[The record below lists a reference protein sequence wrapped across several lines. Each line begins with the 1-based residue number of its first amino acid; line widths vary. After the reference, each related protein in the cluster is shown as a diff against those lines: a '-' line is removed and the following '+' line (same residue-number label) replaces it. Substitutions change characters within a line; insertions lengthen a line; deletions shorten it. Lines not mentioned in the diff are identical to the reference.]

1 MTDSD
6 TDFDFDFKVSDD
18 QPEDGERRQAD
29 ERHNGAGSNGAGDLV
44 YRDERPAEDNGG
56 ADRNGGSFE
65 PPAPAAPSRAGNG
78 ADGGDDWLSLAD
90 DQPEE
95 SGLDSLPAPD
105 DVPADP
111 PTPGE
116 GRSLARD
123 ARRRATNH
131 KRPADDTDFE
141 ALLESQPQ
149 KSGMAR
155 RTSAISGGF
164 RDLMDGGRQRLLGS
178 KEALHTG
185 REKLK
190 KGRARLGD
198 MNLNVPAP
206 GSDRQ
211 VQVDQNGNRV
221 PPQLPRRV
229 SSRRP
234 RKPQPGRI
242 KKLRLAI
249 IVVGLGALALLSMV
263 FGMMTAISQDLP
275 NLTAKEQYAASQN
288 TKVYDNR
295 GRQLGSLLSNT
306 QRILVESQD
315 ISPYIK
321 NAVVAVEDERFY
333 EHDGIDR
340 VGIGRALV
348 QDLIPG
354 GGTQGAS
361 TITMQFV
368 KNALEAQG
376 SRTIL
381 QKFRE
386 AALAYQLEKEWDKDK
401 ILTQYLNTIYFGE
414 GAYGI
419 EAAART
425 YFGSAHPDCLIEGAD
440 PCASELAPEE
450 AALLAGII
458 SSPSAYSPRV
468 NPEGATTRR
477 NIVLQKMQEQG
488 MLLDEEYELAA
499 QNTVPTASDIEK
511 PEVDSLAPY
520 FTSWLRQQVVDL
532 YGAGRAFGGGLGV
545 YTTLDLEMQQAVED
559 IAYSRLAGIEPT
571 ASVVVIDNKTGE
583 VRALVGGNNF
593 DEEPFNLAT
602 NGRRQPGSS
611 FKPFTL
617 AAALSNGF
625 NSGDVYES
633 RPKEFPIP
641 GVNPKKEVFE
651 VENYDDIYYG
661 SNSIANGLIYSDN
674 SVYAELGYDVGLKK
688 VADTAERMGIISD
701 VPDNPA
707 LTLGAPAG
715 TADNPAGGFTPLEMA
730 FAYNTIA
737 TGGERRSGNLD
748 TIPGDE
754 KNNPR
759 DDGPVAITKIVDA
772 EGDTIAENKPRVER
786 VLSEG
791 VADEVRSIMG
801 SVVGT
806 GTGKRAATSYDDW
819 GKTGT
824 TENNGDAW
832 FVGGSDN
839 FTVAVWVGHAQTN
852 TPMETEYGGN
862 PVDGGT
868 FPAEIWASVIVA
880 VEQILEQNKAEDES
894 GDSTDS
900 DVDTSSSGSYVPSD
914 SGSSSSEDSGGGGGA
929 TGGGGGGGPAPSGGG
944 GGSGGGGATG
954 GTTGGT
960 GL

>member
-1 MTDSD
+1 MTDRD
-6 TDFDFDFKVSDD
+6 TDFDFDFQVQPDQEDD
-18 QPEDGERRQAD
+18 GTGRPDD
-29 ERHNGAGSNGAGDLV
+29 ERANGANGAGGNGSHDAGELA
-44 YRDERPAEDNGG
+44 YREEKDAAPNGG
-56 ADRNGGSFE
+56 NGSFE
-65 PPAPAAPSRAGNG
+65 PPAPSPP
-78 ADGGDDWLSLAD
+78 ADPVEGEDDWLSLAD
-90 DQPEE
+90 DHPADE
-95 SGLDSLPAPD
+95 GLDSLPTPD
-105 DVPADP
+105 DVPVDP

-123 ARRRATNH
+123 ARRRATH
-131 KRPADDTDFE
+131 RQAADDGEDFE

-155 RTSAISGGF
+155 RTSAISHGF
-164 RDLMDGGRQRLLGS
+164 RDVLDGGRERLKGS
-178 KEALHTG
+178 
-185 REKLK
+185 RETLK
-190 KGRARLGD
+190 KGRARFGGLH
-198 MNLNVPAP
+198 LPHLRIP
-206 GSDRQ
+206 GPNAGTRP
-211 VQVDQNGNRV
+211 QVDGNGNRV
-221 PPQLPRRV
+221 PPQLPRRI

-242 KKLRLAI
+242 KKLRIAI
-249 IVVGLGALALLSMV
+249 IVVGLGTLAVVSMV
-263 FGMMTAISQDLP
+263 FGMMMAISRNLP
-275 NLTAKEQYAASQN
+275 DLTAKEQYAASKN
-288 TKVYDNR
+288 TQVYDRR
-295 GRQLGSLLSNT
+295 GRQLGTLLSNN
-306 QRILVESQD
+306 QRILVESED

-321 NAVVAVEDERFY
+321 NAVVAIEDERFY
-333 EHDGIDR
+333 EHRGVDYAGIA
-340 VGIGRALV
+340 RALV
-348 QDLIPG
+348 QDILPG

-376 SRTIL
+376 SRTVL

-386 AALAYQLEKEWDKDK
+386 AALAYRLEKEWNKDK

-425 YFGSAHPDCLIEGAD
+425 YFGYNHPDCLVEGAD
-440 PCASELAPEE
+440 PCASELAPDE

-458 SSPSAYSPRV
+458 SSPSLYSPRV
-468 NPEGATTRR
+468 NPETSTSRR
-477 NIVLQKMQEQG
+477 NLVLQKMLEQDTLG
-488 MLLDEEYELAA
+488 ETEYNDAI
-499 QNTVPTASDIEK
+499 QSSVPTASEIEK
-511 PEVDSLAPY
+511 PKVDSLAPY

-532 YGAGRAFGGGLGV
+532 YGAGRAFGGGLDV
-545 YTTLDLEMQQAVED
+545 RTTLDLEMQQAAES
-559 IAYSRLAGIEPT
+559 IAYDKLAGIEPT
-571 ASVVVIDNKTGE
+571 ASVVVLDNKTGE

-602 NGRRQPGSS
+602 NGHRQPGSS

-625 NSGDVYES
+625 SSGDVYES

-661 SNSIANGLIYSDN
+661 SNSIASGLTYSDN

-688 VADTAERMGIISD
+688 VADTAERMGIMSD

-707 LTLGAPAG
+707 ITLGAPAG
-715 TADNPAGGFTPLEMA
+715 TPDNPNGGFTPLEMA
-730 FAYNTIA
+730 FAFNTIA

-748 TIPGDE
+748 TLPGDE
-754 KNNPR
+754 KGNPR

-772 EGDTIAENKPRVER
+772 DGDTIAENKPRVER
-786 VLSEG
+786 VLSQG
-791 VADEVRSIMG
+791 VADEMRSIMG
-801 SVVGT
+801 TVVSS
-806 GTGKRAATSYDDW
+806 GTGKNAQTSYDDW

-832 FVGGSDN
+832 FVGGSDH

-880 VEQILEQNKAEDES
+880 VEGIFEQNQAEDASGES
-894 GDSTDS
+894 SDSE
-900 DVDTSSSGSYVPSD
+900 VDTSGGSTGSAPSTGSD
-914 SGSSSSEDSGGGGGA
+914 SGSSSGTYGGGGGS
-929 TGGGGGGGPAPSGGG
+929 TGGGGGGGGPAPSGGG
-944 GGSGGGGATG
+944 GGGGGATG

>member
-1 MTDSD
+1 
-6 TDFDFDFKVSDD
+6 
-18 QPEDGERRQAD
+18 
-29 ERHNGAGSNGAGDLV
+29 
-44 YRDERPAEDNGG
+44 
-56 ADRNGGSFE
+56 
-65 PPAPAAPSRAGNG
+65 
-78 ADGGDDWLSLAD
+78 
-90 DQPEE
+90 
-95 SGLDSLPAPD
+95 
-105 DVPADP
+105 
-111 PTPGE
+111 
-116 GRSLARD
+116 
-123 ARRRATNH
+123 
-131 KRPADDTDFE
+131 
-141 ALLESQPQ
+141 
-149 KSGMAR
+149 MAR
-155 RTSAISGGF
+155 RTSAVSHGF
-164 RDLMDGGRQRLLGS
+164 RDLLDGGRQRLRGS
-178 KEALHTG
+178 RDALQSG
-185 REKLK
+185 REKLQ
-190 KGRARLGD
+190 KGRAKLGHL
-198 MNLNVPAP
+198 NLNVPAP
-206 GSDRQ
+206 GADRQ
-211 VQVDQNGNRV
+211 VQVDENGNRV
-221 PPQLPRRV
+221 PPQLPRRI

-234 RKPQPGRI
+234 RKPQPGRV

-249 IVVGLGALALLSMV
+249 IAVGLGALALISSI
-263 FGMMTAISQDLP
+263 FGMMMALAQDLP
-275 NLTAKEQYAASQN
+275 DLTAKEQYAASQN
-288 TKVYDNR
+288 TKVYDHR

-306 QRILVESQD
+306 QRILVESED

-333 EHDGIDR
+333 EHRGVDYA
-340 VGIGRALV
+340 GIGRALV
-348 QDLIPG
+348 QDVIPG

-376 SRTIL
+376 SRTVL

-386 AALAYQLEKEWDKDK
+386 AALAYQLEKQWDKDK

-425 YFGSAHPDCLIEGAD
+425 YFGYKHPDCLVEGAD
-440 PCASELAPEE
+440 PCANELAPEE

-468 NPEGATTRR
+468 NPEGATVRR
-477 NIVLQKMQEQG
+477 NLVLEKMREQG
-488 MLLDEEYELAA
+488 MLLDEEYEAA
-499 QNTVPTASDIEK
+499 ASNTVPTAGDIEK

-532 YGAGRAFGGGLGV
+532 YGAGRAFGGGLDV
-545 YTTLDLEMQQAVED
+545 HTTLDLEMQQAVED

-583 VRALVGGNNF
+583 VRAMVGGNDF
-593 DEEPFNLAT
+593 DKEPFNLAT
-602 NGRRQPGSS
+602 NGHRQPGSS

-661 SNSIANGLIYSDN
+661 SNSIASGLTYSDN

-688 VADTAERMGIISD
+688 VADTAERMGIMSD

-707 LTLGAPAG
+707 ITLGAPAG
-715 TADNPAGGFTPLEMA
+715 TENNPGGGFTPLEMA
-730 FAYNTIA
+730 FAFNTFA

-748 TIPGDE
+748 TLPGDE
-754 KNNPR
+754 KGDPR
-759 DDGPVAITKIVDA
+759 DDGPVAITEIVDA
-772 EGDTIAENKPRVER
+772 DGDTIAENKPRVER

-791 VADEVRSIMG
+791 VADEARSIMG
-801 SVVGT
+801 SVVSS
-806 GTGKRAATSYDDW
+806 GTGKNAATSYDDW

-832 FVGGSDN
+832 FVGGSDH

-880 VEQILEQNKAEDES
+880 IEGILEQNIAEDES
-894 GDSTDS
+894 GDSSDS
-900 DVDTSSSGSYVPSD
+900 DVDTSSSGSYVAPSGD
-914 SGSSSSEDSGGGGGA
+914 SGSAGGGDTSGGGGGDGGA
-929 TGGGGGGGPAPSGGG
+929 GGGGGGPAPAGGGG
-944 GGSGGGGATG
+944 GGSGGGGSTG